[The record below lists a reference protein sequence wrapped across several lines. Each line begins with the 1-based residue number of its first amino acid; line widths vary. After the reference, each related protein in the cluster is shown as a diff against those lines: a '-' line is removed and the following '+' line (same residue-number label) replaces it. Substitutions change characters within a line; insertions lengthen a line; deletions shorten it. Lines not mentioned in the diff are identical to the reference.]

1 MFMHSPSI
9 SRQRGFALG
18 LASLFAALTAAAA
31 SAQTIEF
38 NRDVRPILSANC
50 FFCHGPDEAQRKA
63 KLRLD
68 LDTDVFADRDGH
80 RVIEPGS
87 PDASELYRRLVTT
100 DHGDLM
106 PPPEAKKTL
115 SAAEIATVRRW
126 IEQGAKYEGNWAFI
140 PPTKPS
146 LPSIEQ
152 TDWARNEI
160 DYFIAAR
167 NESAGVAQSAEA
179 SRESLIRRA
188 TFDLTGLPPTED
200 EVVAFLNDASPN
212 AYARMV
218 DRLLS
223 SQAYGEHMGRFW
235 LDIVRY
241 GDTHG
246 LHLDNYRE
254 MWPYRDW
261 VIRAFNENK
270 PFDAFTT
277 EQLAGDLLPNPTVD
291 QLIASGYNRCNV
303 TTSEGG
309 SIEEEVYVRNVVD
322 RVETTGVVF
331 MGLTLGCAV
340 CHDHKFDPLTMKDFY
355 SMFAYFNS
363 IDGGALDGNRKD
375 HRPILK
381 VPTDLQTRD
390 LARWKKEVA
399 EIKKDLAASISRVDA
414 AQRVWEETL
423 TPRAENPAWDWEVVD
438 PETFASA
445 GGATLAK
452 LKDKSVLA
460 SGDNPAKETLEIVG
474 KLTSGKFGSI
484 RLEVLTHESHTAKS
498 LARSSNGNA
507 VLSEFVAEV
516 SPVGKPDKKEKV
528 VFKRA
533 TAEYE
538 QQNGD
543 FKIGNAIDGKQD
555 TGWAVDG
562 HNRKEN
568 CEAVFVAEK
577 PFGFADGSELRCRLE
592 FQTKF
597 AQHHFGRVRL
607 SVSKTVDLPAIEPRI
622 ELGDWYSVGTFTSAS
637 YGKRSF
643 NGKFGPEGKPFKAEQ
658 KFSDNGETFGWI
670 HHPEWTDG
678 VIHCD
683 LPGTESAT
691 YLYRRVYSSD
701 AQKVT
706 IHTGSSDALK
716 IFVNNK
722 QVFGKNEAREV
733 AANQDKTEISLKEG
747 DNDLMLKVINW
758 RGDAGFYFRIESPH
772 IKAPNDVARIAGIAS
787 DKRTPEQAGRIRDYF
802 RHHVTGNREL
812 VAQRARLFAAQK
824 ALSDVER
831 AMPSTL
837 IYRERK
843 QPREAFMLIRGNYD
857 QKGEKIGRR
866 TPSALPPMAEG
877 LPNNRLGLAKWLLD
891 SEHPLTS
898 RVAVNRFWQQAF
910 GHGLVK
916 TSGDF
921 GSQGELP
928 SHPALLDWLAVDFR
942 ENGWDVRRLMKQ
954 LVMSATYRQSS
965 SLSAGMA
972 QRDPENRMFARGP
985 RFRLDAEMLRDQA
998 LALGGLLT
1006 RKLGGPGVR
1015 PPQPDGLWLAV
1026 GYSGSNTVNFYPDE
1040 GDKIYRRS
1048 VYTFWKRTSPPPQM
1062 TAFDAP
1068 SRESCTV
1075 QRERTNTPMQA
1086 LLLLNEPQYVEAA
1099 RCLAQR
1105 AWHEGGTTAET
1116 RAAFLFRQAAV
1127 RGANEGELKELLS
1140 VYRDHLAEF
1149 KKSTDAAKALL
1160 AVGATKPDTSIPA
1173 AELAAWTMVANL
1185 ILNLDE
1191 VITKG

>member
-1 MFMHSPSI
+1 MHSPTI
-9 SRQRGFALG
+9 SRQRGSALVLGPLFALLIAG
-18 LASLFAALTAAAA
+18 EAT
-31 SAQTIEF
+31 AQTIEF

-50 FFCHGPDEAQRKA
+50 FFCHGPDEGQRKA

-68 LDTDVFADRDGH
+68 IDSDVFVDRDGH
-80 RVIEPGS
+80 KAIEPGK

-100 DHGDLM
+100 DHDDLM

-115 SAAEIATVRRW
+115 EPSEIATVRRW
-126 IEQGAKYEGNWAFI
+126 IEQGAQYEGNWAFI
-140 PPTKPS
+140 SPSKPI
-146 LPSIEQ
+146 LPSIKQ

-167 NESAGVAQSAEA
+167 NESDGLAQSAEA

-188 TFDLTGLPPTED
+188 TFDLTGLPPTRD
-200 EVVAFLNDASPN
+200 EVNAFVNDASPN
-212 AYARMV
+212 AYERMI

-270 PFDAFTT
+270 PFDVFTT
-277 EQLAGDLLPNPTVD
+277 EQLAGDLLPKPSVD
-291 QLIASGYNRCNV
+291 QLVASGYNRCNI
-303 TTSEGG
+303 TTGEGG
-309 SIEEEVYVRNVVD
+309 SIKEEVYVRNVVD

-363 IDGGALDGNRKD
+363 IDGSALDGNRKD
-375 HRPILK
+375 HLPILK
-381 VPTDLQTRD
+381 VPTELQKHDLVH
-390 LARWKKEVA
+390 WKKEVA
-399 EIKKDLAASISRVDA
+399 EIRKDLAGATSRIDA

-423 TPRAENPAWDWEVVD
+423 TQRVKPVKADWQVVD
-438 PETFASA
+438 PATFTSA
-445 GGATLAK
+445 GGATLQK

-460 SGDNPAKETLEIVG
+460 SGSNPVKETLEIIG
-474 KLTSGKFGSI
+474 KLKGGKFTTI
-484 RLEVLTHESHTAKS
+484 RLEALTHESHTAKS
-498 LARSSNGNA
+498 LARSNNGNA
-507 VLSEFVAEV
+507 VLTEFVAEI
-516 SPVGKPDKKEKV
+516 SPIGQPDKKEKI

-533 TAEYE
+533 TAEHE
-538 QQNGD
+538 QKDGD
-543 FKIGNAIDGKQD
+543 FRIVNAIDGKQD
-555 TGWAVDG
+555 TGWAVEG
-562 HNRKEN
+562 HSRREN
-568 CEAVFVAEK
+568 CEAVFVAAK
-577 PFGFADGSELRCRLE
+577 PFGFPDGAELHCRLD

-597 AQHHFGRVRL
+597 SQHHFGRVRL
-607 SVSKTVDLPAIEPRI
+607 AVSQTVAPPAAETRI

-658 KFSDNGETFGWI
+658 KFSDNGETLRWV

-678 VIHCD
+678 VIHGD
-683 LPGTESAT
+683 LPGTESAA
-691 YLYRRVYSSD
+691 YIYRNIYSSV

-706 IHTGSSDALK
+706 VHTGSSDAIK
-716 IFVNNK
+716 VFVNNK
-722 QVFGKNEAREV
+722 QVLGKNEAREV

-747 DNDLMLKVINW
+747 DNDLMLKLINW
-758 RGDAGFYFRIESPH
+758 RGDAGFYFRMESPH
-772 IKAPNDVARIAGIAS
+772 ILAPDDVSKIAAIS
-787 DKRTPEQAGRIRDYF
+787 PDKRTPEQADRIRVYF
-802 RHHVTGNREL
+802 RHHVTRNRDMA
-812 VAQRARLFAAQK
+812 VQRGKLFAAQK

-831 AMPSTL
+831 AMPTTL

-843 QPREAFMLIRGNYD
+843 EPREAFMLIRGNYD

-866 TPSALPPMAEG
+866 TPAALPPMAEG
-877 LPNNRLGLAKWLLD
+877 LPNDRLGLAKWLLD
-891 SEHPLTS
+891 SKHPLTA

-910 GHGLVK
+910 GYGLVK

-928 SHPALLDWLAVDFR
+928 SHPGLLDWLAVDFR
-942 ENGWDVRRLMKQ
+942 ENGWDVKRLMKQ

-972 QRDPENRMFARGP
+972 KSDPQNRMLARGP

-998 LALGGLLT
+998 LALGGLMT
-1006 RKLGGPGVR
+1006 RTLGGPSVR
-1015 PPQPDGLWLAV
+1015 PPQPDGLWHAV
-1026 GYSGSNTVNFYPDE
+1026 GYSGSNTVQFYPDE

-1099 RCLAQR
+1099 RGLAQR
-1105 AWHEGGTTAET
+1105 AWHEGGKTAGT
-1116 RAAFLFRQAAV
+1116 RAAFLFRQAAI
-1127 RGANEGELKELLS
+1127 RGANEGELKELLA

-1149 KKSTDAAKALL
+1149 QKNPAAAKALL
-1160 AVGATKPDTSIPA
+1160 KGGATSADASIPT

>member
-1 MFMHSPSI
+1 MRNRAVSP
-9 SRQRGFALG
+9 GLLLLVWVGALG
-18 LASLFAALTAAAA
+18 AN
-31 SAQTIEF
+31 AQTVEF

-68 LDTDVFADRDGH
+68 IDADVFAKRDGLK
-80 RVIEPGS
+80 VIEPGK
-87 PDASELYRRLVTT
+87 PDASELHRRLVAS
-100 DHGDLM
+100 DHDDLM
-106 PPPEAKKTL
+106 PPPETKKTL
-115 SAAEIATVRRW
+115 SAFEIATVRRW

-140 PPTKPS
+140 PPTWSS

-167 NESAGVAQSAEA
+167 NESDGVAQSAEA

-188 TFDLTGLPPTED
+188 TFDLTGLPPTRD
-200 EVVAFLNDASPN
+200 EVVAFLDDASPN
-212 AYARMV
+212 AYERV
-218 DRLLS
+218 IDRLLS

-235 LDIVRY
+235 LDVVRY

-270 PFDAFTT
+270 SFDEFTT
-277 EQLAGDLLPNPTVD
+277 EQLAGDLLPKPTVD
-291 QLIASGYNRCNV
+291 QMVASGYNRCNI
-303 TTSEGG
+303 TTGEGG
-309 SIEEEVYVRNVVD
+309 SIQEEVYVRNVVD

-375 HRPILK
+375 HRPVLK
-381 VPTDLQTRD
+381 VPTDLQVRD
-390 LARWKKEVA
+390 LARWRT
-399 EIKKDLAASISRVDA
+399 EIETIRKDLAASISRVDA
-414 AQRVWEETL
+414 AQRVWEESL
-423 TPRAENPAWDWEVVD
+423 RPRVEKPAWDWRIVD
-438 PETFASA
+438 PETFTSA
-445 GGATLAK
+445 GGATLK
-452 LKDKSVLA
+452 RLKDKSVLA
-460 SGDNPAKETLEIVG
+460 SGDNPKKETLEIVG
-474 KLTSGKFGSI
+474 KLKGGKFASI
-484 RLEVLTHESHTAKS
+484 RLEALTHDSHTAKS
-498 LARSSNGNA
+498 LARSNNGNA

-516 SPVGKPDKKEKV
+516 SPVGKPEENERI

-533 TAEYE
+533 TANHE
-538 QQNGD
+538 QNDGD
-543 FKIGNAIDGKQD
+543 FLIANAIDGKQG

-577 PFGFADGSELRCRLE
+577 PFGFPDGAELRCRLE
-592 FQTKF
+592 FQTVF
-597 AQHHFGRVRL
+597 AGHHFGRVRL
-607 SVSKTVDLPAIEPRI
+607 SVSKSVAPPPMETRI

-658 KFSDNGETFGWI
+658 KFSDNGETFGWV

-678 VIHCD
+678 VIHGD

-691 YLYRRVYSSD
+691 YLYRRIYSSI
-701 AQKVT
+701 AQKVV
-706 IHTGSSDALK
+706 IHTGTSDAIK

-722 QVFGKNEAREV
+722 QVLGKNEAREV
-733 AANQDKTEISLKEG
+733 AANQDRTEISLKEG

-758 RGDAGFYFRIESPH
+758 RGDAGFYFRMESPH
-772 IKAPNDVARIAGIAS
+772 IMAPNAVAKIAGIAP
-787 DKRTPEQAGRIRDYF
+787 DKRTADQADRIRGYF

-812 VAQRARLFAAQK
+812 AERRSQLFAAQK

-831 AMPSTL
+831 VLPTTL

-843 QPREAFMLIRGNYD
+843 EPREAFMLIRGNYD

-866 TPSALPPMAEG
+866 TPAALPPMARG

-891 SEHPLTS
+891 SKHPLTA

-942 ENGWDVRRLMKQ
+942 ENGWDVKRLMKQ
-954 LVMSATYRQSS
+954 LVMSAAYRQSS

-972 QRDPENRMFARGP
+972 QRDPENRMLARGP

-998 LALGGLLT
+998 LALGGLMT
-1006 RKLGGPGVR
+1006 RKLGGPSVR
-1015 PPQPDGLWLAV
+1015 PPQPDGLWHAV
-1026 GYSGSNTVNFYPDE
+1026 GYSGSNTVQFYADE

-1086 LLLLNEPQYVEAA
+1086 LLLLNEPQYVESA
-1099 RCLAQR
+1099 RGLAQR
-1105 AWHEGGTTAET
+1105 AWHEGGKTAET
-1116 RAAFLFRQAAV
+1116 RAAFMFRQAAV
-1127 RGANEGELKELLS
+1127 RGANEGELKELLA

-1149 KKSTDAAKALL
+1149 QKNPDAAKALL
-1160 AVGATKPDTSIPA
+1160 AVGATSPAAAIPA

>member
-1 MFMHSPSI
+1 MNMPMKLKT
-9 SRQRGFALG
+9 RRFAGG
-18 LASLFAALTAAAA
+18 LMGALTLLAVGKAG
-31 SAQTIEF
+31 AQTVEF
-38 NRDVRPILSANC
+38 NRDVRPILSAKC
-50 FFCHGPDEAQRKA
+50 FFCHGPDEGQRKA

-68 LDTDVFADRDGH
+68 LDTALFAERDGH
-80 RVIEPGS
+80 KVIELGK
-87 PDASELYRRLVTT
+87 PDASELYRRLTT
-100 DHGDLM
+100 TNLDDLM
-106 PPPEAKKTL
+106 PPPETKKGLTT
-115 SAAEIATVRRW
+115 AEIATVRRW
-126 IEQGAKYEGNWAFI
+126 IEQGAKYEGNWAFV
-140 PPTKPS
+140 PPVKPV
-146 LPSIEQ
+146 LPSIQQ

-160 DYFIAAR
+160 DCFIAAR
-167 NESAGVAQSAEA
+167 NEAEGVSQSSEA
-179 SRESLIRRA
+179 SPETLIRRL
-188 TFDLTGLPPTED
+188 TFDLTGLPPTSD
-200 EVVAFLNDASPN
+200 EVEAFLNDDSPN
-212 AYARMV
+212 AYERAV

-235 LDIVRY
+235 LDVVRY

-261 VIRAFNENK
+261 VIRAFNDNK
-270 PFDAFTT
+270 PFDVFTT
-277 EQLAGDLLPNPTVD
+277 EQLAGDLLPNPSVD
-291 QLIASGYNRCNV
+291 QMIASGYNRCNV

-375 HRPILK
+375 HRPILQ

-390 LARWKKEVA
+390 LAHWKKEVA
-399 EIKKDLAASISRVDA
+399 AIRKDLIAPMERLDA
-414 AQRVWEETL
+414 AQRVWEESL
-423 TPRAENPAWDWEVVD
+423 TPRAENPKRDWRIVD
-438 PETFASA
+438 PESFTSA
-445 GGATLAK
+445 GGATLTK
-452 LKDKSVLA
+452 LDDKSVLA
-460 SGDNPAKETLEIVG
+460 SGENPAKETLEITG
-474 KLTSGKFGSI
+474 RLKGGNYTAI
-484 RLEVLTHESHTAKS
+484 RLEALTHDTHTAKS

-507 VLSEFVAEV
+507 VLSEFVAEI
-516 SPVGKPDKKEKV
+516 SPMGQPGKKV
-528 VFKRA
+528 TIKFKRA
-533 TAEYE
+533 MAEHE
-538 QQNGD
+538 QGDGD
-543 FKIGNAIDGKQD
+543 FKIANAYDGKQD
-555 TGWAVDG
+555 TGWAVEG
-562 HNRKEN
+562 HSRRAN
-568 CEAVFVAEK
+568 CAAVFVADK
-577 PFGFADGSELRCRLE
+577 PFGFPDGAELRCRLD

-597 AQHHFGRVRL
+597 AGHHFGRVRL
-607 SVSKTVDLPAIEPRI
+607 SVSETAADFPASEPRI
-622 ELGDWYSVGTFTSAS
+622 ELGDWYSIGTFTSAS

-643 NGKFGPEGKPFKAEQ
+643 GGKFGPEGKPFKEEQ
-658 KFSDNGETFGWI
+658 TFSDNGETRKWI

-678 VIHCD
+678 VIHGD
-683 LPGTESAT
+683 LPGTESVT
-691 YLYRRVYSSD
+691 YLYRKIHSSE
-701 AQKVT
+701 ARKVA
-706 IHTGSSDALK
+706 IHTGSSDAIK

-722 QVFGKNEAREV
+722 EVFGRNEAREV
-733 AANQDKTEISLKEG
+733 AADQDKTEISLKEG

-758 RGDAGFYFRIESPH
+758 RGDAGFYFRMESPH
-772 IKAPNDVARIAGIAS
+772 IVAPNDVALIAAIS
-787 DKRTPEQAGRIRDYF
+787 PEKRTPAQAGRIRDYF
-802 RHHVTGNREL
+802 RHHVTRNGDL
-812 VAQRARLFAAQK
+812 VARRGQLFAAQK

-831 AMPSTL
+831 ALPTTL
-837 IYRERK
+837 IFRERK
-843 QPREAFMLIRGNYD
+843 EPREAFMLIRGNYD

-866 TPSALPPMAEG
+866 TPAALPPMAEG
-877 LPNNRLGLAKWLLD
+877 LPNDRLGLATWLLD
-891 SEHPLTS
+891 SKHPLTA
-898 RVAVNRFWQQAF
+898 RVAVNRFWQQVF

-921 GSQGELP
+921 GSQGETP

-942 ENGWDVRRLMKQ
+942 ESGWDVKRLMKQ
-954 LVMSATYRQSS
+954 LVMSAAYRQDS

-972 QRDPENRMFARGP
+972 ERDPENRRLARGP

-998 LALGGLLT
+998 LALGGLMT
-1006 RKLGGPGVR
+1006 RKLGGPSVR
-1015 PPQPDGLWLAV
+1015 PPQPDGLWFAV
-1026 GYSGSNTVNFYPDE
+1026 GYSGSNTVQFYPDE

-1099 RCLAQR
+1099 RGLAQR
-1105 AWHEGGTTAET
+1105 AWLEGGTTEEA
-1116 RAAFLFRQAAV
+1116 RAMFMFREAAA

-1140 VYRDHLAEF
+1140 LYRDHLAEF
-1149 KKSTDAAKALL
+1149 QKKPDAAKGLIS
-1160 AVGATKPDTSIPA
+1160 VGATPVDDSIPA